1 MIDMKPMLAET
12 ADDRRAGV
20 LLTNDEWIAT
30 QKVDG
35 HRVLVTIEDGKVT
48 CLNRQGKP
56 KTTMITPQMI
66 SEFSRFHIGEW
77 VFDGELVD
85 GVFWLFDMP
94 IAGNHVSPT
103 DPLAWRLD
111 VLDNLYGQ
119 VLADSKVVRLLPRAE
134 GTADK
139 QALADRVRTNGGE
152 GVMFKNLNGKY
163 DSGRRSRHLLKWKYV
178 KDADCVVT
186 RTGVDGKDNL
196 ELSVMKDGSPVAVGM
211 CTALAGDGYKVR
223 QGDVVAVRY
232 AMWSGSRM
240 IQPTLPRLRDDK
252 EPHECT
258 IDQFPTYS
266 KEVLT

>member
-1 MIDMKPMLAET
+1 MKPMLAET

-20 LLTNDEWIAT
+20 LLTNDEWVAQ

-94 IAGNHVSPT
+94 VAGNHVSPT

-119 VLADSKVVRLLPRAE
+119 VLTDSKIVRLLPREE
-134 GTADK
+134 GTENK
-139 QALADRVRTNGGE
+139 QALADRLRKDGGE
-152 GVMFKNLNGKY
+152 GVMFKSLNGRY
-163 DSGRRSRHLLKWKYV
+163 ESGRRSRHLLKWKFV
-178 KDADCVVT
+178 NTVDCVV
-186 RTGVDGKDNL
+186 
-196 ELSVMKDGSPVAVGM
+196 VAVDSNGKENLTLALWRDGRLVEVGD
-211 CTALAGDGYKVR
+211 CTGRAGDGSGAFKV
-223 QGDVVAVRY
+223 GDVAEVKYLYMGAGGRLY
-232 AMWSGSRM
+232 
-240 IQPTLPRLRDDK
+240 QPTYPLLRTDK
-252 EPHECT
+252 DPSECT
-258 IDQFPTYS
+258 FDQVVHVN
-266 KEVLT
+266 KAVLT